1 MRIGQTSFIVFVS
14 KFAKAG
20 LGFLATIY
28 FARILGAEVLGYY
41 ALILAIVA
49 WLELGGKIGVSSA
62 VTKRMS
68 EGDEQSIYFTA
79 GLVAVAVIGFIMS
92 LGVIALQNVVNEYV
106 GIDAA
111 AFVVFLLVL
120 TLLHS
125 LVKAALKG
133 ERQVHIYGALE
144 PLKTA
149 SRVIVQVGLV
159 FAGYGLTGMIVGKGV
174 GLLVA
179 GVLAIY
185 FLSVRVERPTV
196 EHFQSLFDYAKYSW
210 LGSLESRSFNDV
222 DILILGALVSP
233 ALVGIYS
240 IAWSIATFL
249 TVFGSAVKT
258 TLFPEFS
265 FADAQGD
272 RETVAKLVSDSL
284 TYGGLVIIPGLFGG
298 VLLGDRLLLI
308 YGEEFVQGTA
318 VLGVLIVATLAR
330 GYQKQLVNVLN
341 GIDRPDVAF
350 RINAVVIV
358 ANVVLNVAFI
368 LQMGWLGAAI
378 ATAISATIGL
388 VLSFYALRQYLQ
400 FAVPAGEI
408 SRQIGAA
415 VVMAGTVFGTRA
427 VVESTTAVEQNELIV
442 VGLVLVGAGV
452 YFVTLLAVSS
462 TFRATVSANSP
473 VRIPLL
479 S

>member
-1 MRIGQTSFIVFVS
+1 MRIGQTSFVVFVS

-28 FARILGAEVLGYY
+28 FARVLGAEILGYY
-41 ALILAIVA
+41 AIIIALVA

-68 EGDEQSIYFTA
+68 EGDDQSAYFTA
-79 GLVAVAVIGFIMS
+79 GLVAVCTLAFVLS
-92 LGVIALQNVVNEYV
+92 LGVVALEDFVDEYV
-106 GIDAA
+106 GVEAA

-120 TLLHS
+120 KLLHS
-125 LVKAALKG
+125 VVKAALNG
-133 ERQVHIYGALE
+133 ERQVHIFGVLE

-149 SRVIVQVGLV
+149 SRVLVQVGLV

-174 GLLVA
+174 GLVVA
-179 GVLAIY
+179 GVLALY
-185 FLSVRVERPTV
+185 FLSVRLERPTL
-196 EHFQSLFDYAKYSW
+196 EHVRSLVDYAKYSW

-222 DILILGALVSP
+222 DIIILGALVSP
-233 ALVGIYS
+233 ALVGVYS
-240 IAWSIATFL
+240 IAWSIAKFL

-272 RETVAKLVSDSL
+272 RETVSKLVSDSL

-318 VLGVLIVATLAR
+318 VLGVLIVATLVR

-350 RINAVVIV
+350 RINAIVIV
-358 ANVVLNVAFI
+358 ANVVLNVVLI
-368 LQMGWLGAAI
+368 LQLGWLGAAI
-378 ATAISATIGL
+378 ATALSATVGL
-388 VLSFYALRQYLQ
+388 ALSFYALRQHLRFEVPTREIGRQ
-400 FAVPAGEI
+400 F
-408 SRQIGAA
+408 GAA
-415 VVMAGTVFGTRA
+415 VVMAMAVFGVRE
-427 VVESTTAVEQNELIV
+427 VVESTVVLEHNTLIV

-462 TFRATVSANSP
+462 RFRATVSANSP